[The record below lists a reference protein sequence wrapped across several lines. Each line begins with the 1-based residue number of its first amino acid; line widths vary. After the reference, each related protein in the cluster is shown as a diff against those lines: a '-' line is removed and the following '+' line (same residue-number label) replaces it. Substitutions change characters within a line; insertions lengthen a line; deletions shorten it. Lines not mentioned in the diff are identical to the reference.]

1 MEEVIALLENLW
13 IDKNKDRELY
23 YRVKRKLPEISRFF
37 YEKVGWELVVT
48 EHMIKLDKLPAIPE
62 KYMGIEKFQDKLD
75 YCILCGLLIYLE
87 EREDERQFD
96 LQKLVEEL
104 PHILRKDIE
113 LDWGQHIQRKSLVR
127 VLQYAQD
134 IGLIK
139 KYEGRVEDF
148 TNDEKA
154 DVLYEKTDL
163 AQYFAIISDGF
174 QNNSEEEMG
183 NARVNRVYRKLLTTP
198 AVYWEENT
206 DSDSI
211 YLRNQ
216 RGSIGETLK
225 KFTGGVLDIKRNSA
239 FLLFERGLG
248 EMYPKK
254 NMVGE
259 IALMIAGKVRELVEK
274 GELKVLENGDFIFI
288 ERKRFF
294 EILRELKDNYGI
306 NWSKEYRDMGLEKI
320 FEQLINFMSEWQ
332 LLREEGER
340 VKIYPA
346 LAKYV
351 GYYRR

>member
-1 MEEVIALLENLW
+1 MEEVVELLENLW

-23 YRVKRKLPEISRFF
+23 YRIKKRLPEISKFF
-37 YEKVGWELVVT
+37 YEKVGWEIVVT
-48 EHMIKLDKLPAIPE
+48 EQMIKLEKVPAISE

-87 EREDERQFD
+87 DREDERQFD

-104 PHILRKDIE
+104 PHILREDVEI
-113 LDWGQHIQRKSLVR
+113 DWSQHIQRKSLVR

-134 IGLIK
+134 TGLIK
-139 KYEGRVEDF
+139 KYDGRVEDF
-148 TNDEKA
+148 TNDERA

-174 QNNSEEEMG
+174 QNNLEDELG
-183 NARVNRVYRKLLTTP
+183 KGRVNRVYRKLLTTP
-198 AVYWEENT
+198 AIYWEENI

-216 RGSIGETLK
+216 RESIEETLK

-239 FLLFERGLG
+239 FLLFEKDLG

-254 NMVGE
+254 NMLGE
-259 IALMIAGKVRELVEK
+259 ITLMMAGKVRELVEE
-274 GELKVLENGDFIFI
+274 GELKVLENGDFIFV

-294 EILRELKDNYGI
+294 EILKELKDSYGI
-306 NWSKEYRDMGLEKI
+306 NWSKEYRDMSLEKT
-320 FEQLINFMSEWQ
+320 FEQLLSFMSEWQ
-332 LLREEGER
+332 LLKEEEER
-340 VKIYPA
+340 IKIYPA